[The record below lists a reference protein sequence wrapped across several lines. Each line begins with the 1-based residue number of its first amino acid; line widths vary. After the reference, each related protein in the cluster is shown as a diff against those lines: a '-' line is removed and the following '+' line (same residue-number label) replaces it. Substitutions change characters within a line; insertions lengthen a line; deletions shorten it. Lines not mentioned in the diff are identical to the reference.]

1 MSEVKLK
8 PCPFCSGKPKMA
20 TCDWGYSVKEYWY
33 YCSYCGCETQKYH
46 SKEDA
51 AEQWNTRKPIDD
63 IVERLEKQAE
73 QCRNRGFEA
82 EEKGFFE
89 TADTYYGKK
98 SSYFHA
104 IDIVRNA
111 GKDGAE

>member
-33 YCSYCGCETQKYH
+33 YCSSCGCETQKYH

-51 AEQWNTRKPIDD
+51 AEQWNTRKPIDN
-63 IVERLEKQAE
+63 IVERLEE
-73 QCRNRGFEA
+73 FYDENEFEINSGFI
-82 EEKGFFE
+82 E
-89 TADTYYGKK
+89 TC
-98 SSYFHA
+98 
-104 IDIVRNA
+104 IDIVKGGVED
-111 GKDGAE
+111 GKID